1 MLRLHCSQ
9 SYISK
14 KIYSNTLSS
23 VIIDLFVRHCQ
34 NLIIFSY
41 VNGF

>member
-14 KIYSNTLSS
+14 KKYSNTLSS
-23 VIIDLFVRHCQ
+23 VIIDQKDLFVRHCQ
-34 NLIIFSY
+34 NLIIFPM
-41 VNGF
+41 